1 MTPNLQ
7 SRRRFHLVLTVVV
20 GSAVAGALYGLAV
33 SAGAP
38 KAGMMRGAV
47 TGALISLA
55 LTLIEIGIIERSAGM
70 PLRRGP
76 FGLLLAV
83 RTLVYVAV
91 IVLGL
96 IAGEI
101 VVPIPGDEGFGV
113 RARDWVTVAISLV
126 VAFTV
131 TLLLAVSRVLG
142 RGVLPNLLL
151 GRYHQPRPEDRI
163 FLLLDLR
170 DSTGIAE
177 RIGDLAFHRL
187 MNRVFFDLTGPIVEA
202 RGDIHKYVG
211 DEMIV
216 TWHLEDGARDARCI
230 RAAFAAA
237 AELERRAPDYQREFG
252 VMPAFRAAVHCGRVV
267 SGELGD
273 VKREIGFV
281 GSTLNVAA
289 RIEEEARRR
298 DVFFLASAPLLR
310 HMSLPAEI
318 AAASIGPV
326 SIRGS
331 DTPIE
336 LFRLS
341 AAGVNS

>member
-7 SRRRFHLVLTVVV
+7 RRRLFYLTLMVVV

-33 SAGAP
+33 SADAP
-38 KAGMMRGAV
+38 ATGMARGAV
-47 TGALISLA
+47 TGTLISLA
-55 LTLIEIGIIERSAGM
+55 LTLIEIGVIERAPGAS
-70 PLRRGP
+70 LRRGP
-76 FGLLLAV
+76 FGLLLVV
-83 RTLVYVAV
+83 RTAIYVAV

-96 IAGEI
+96 IAGEAA
-101 VVPIPGDEGFGV
+101 VSIPGDEGFGAS
-113 RARDWVTVAISLV
+113 ARDWVTVAISLT

-151 GRYHQPRPEDRI
+151 GRYHRPRPEDRI

-170 DSTGIAE
+170 DSTGIAQ

-202 RGDIHKYVG
+202 HGDIHKYVG

-216 TWHLEDGARDARCI
+216 TWRLEDGARDARCI

-237 AELERRAPDYQREFG
+237 AELERQAPAYQREFG
-252 VMPAFRAAVHCGRVV
+252 VVPVFRAAAHWGRVV

-281 GSTLNVAA
+281 GNTLNVAA
-289 RIEEEARRR
+289 RIEEEARQR
-298 DVFFLASAPLLR
+298 DAFFLASAPLLR
-310 HMSLPAEI
+310 QLILPAGI
-318 AAASIGPV
+318 TAASIGPV

-341 AAGVNS
+341 AAGSEP